1 MKFYDKVTGNDLR
14 HIFKKFNIRA
24 SELPPEYQDIWQKIQ
39 GYLWEYSD
47 FSGRNLV
54 PILDGILGLLEESA
68 LEGIAVENII
78 GEDIKEFT
86 TDVATAEGAENLR
99 NKWRNQLNQSVEK
112 KLRK

>member
-14 HIFKKFNIRA
+14 QIFKKFNIRA

>member
-14 HIFKKFNIRA
+14 QTFKKLNIRIN
-24 SELPPEYQDIWQKIQ
+24 ELPPEYQDIWQKIQ

-47 FSGRNLV
+47 FSGRTLL

-68 LEGIAVENII
+68 LDVVENII
-78 GEDIKEFT
+78 GQDIKEFT
-86 TDVATAEGAENLR
+86 TAVATDEGAENLR
-99 NKWRNQLNQSVEK
+99 NKWRNQLNQSIEK